1 MAATRRRGSGT
12 RRFDAPTA
20 LLPWFRAH
28 RRELPWRQR
37 RDPYRIWIAEVL
49 LQQTR
54 IATAVR
60 YYDRFLRQFP
70 TLQALAGASEGQ
82 VLKAWEGA
90 GYYGRARNLRRAAQE
105 IVRRHG
111 GELPRDMESLRELP
125 GFGPY
130 IAAAV
135 GSLAFNIPIAAL
147 EANGVRVLSR
157 YFGIRGTV
165 TKASTQ
171 RRLRS
176 ALQGWV
182 EKGPSG
188 PMNEAVMELGE
199 TVCAPQS
206 PHCPEC
212 PLQRG
217 CVLRR
222 EGWDPRT
229 VPARPR
235 KRPVP
240 HVSASIAIIDR
251 NGRWYVQRRP
261 GEGLLG
267 GLWEFPGGKIQP
279 AESPIEACRREVR
292 EETGWTPTQLRLL
305 GTVQHAYTHFHVT
318 LHVYGARCAA
328 STTGPRTGA
337 GRRWVDPAAFARL
350 PIPRATQKAAQLLSH
365 GL

>member
-1 MAATRRRGSGT
+1 MAENRRRVSEA
-12 RRFDAPTA
+12 RRFDASNA
-20 LLPWFRAH
+20 LLHWFESH
-28 RRELPWRQR
+28 RRELPWRES
-37 RDPYRIWIAEVL
+37 RDPYRVWIAEVL

-54 IATAVR
+54 VATAVR

-70 TLQALAGASEGQ
+70 TVQALARASEGQ

-111 GELPRDMESLRELP
+111 GKLPQDVEALEELP

-130 IAAAV
+130 TAAAV
-135 GSLAFNIPIAAL
+135 GSLAFGLPVAAL
-147 EANGVRVLSR
+147 EANGMRVLSR
-157 YFGIRGTV
+157 YFGIRGDV
-165 TKASTQ
+165 TLAPNQ

-182 EKGPSG
+182 HQGPSG

-206 PHCPEC
+206 PRCPEC
-212 PLQRG
+212 PLERG

-222 EGWDPRT
+222 ERWDPRS
-229 VPARPR
+229 VPGRPR
-235 KRPVP
+235 KPPVP
-240 HVSASIAIIDR
+240 RVSASIAIIDR

-279 AESPIEACRREVR
+279 DESPIEACRREVR
-292 EETGWTPTQLRLL
+292 EETGWTPTRLRLL
-305 GTVQHAYTHFHVT
+305 GTVQHDYTHLHVT
-318 LHVYGARCAA
+318 LHVFGSRCAA
-328 STTGPRTGA
+328 SAPGPRTGT
-337 GRRWVDPAAFARL
+337 GRRWVDPATFARL
-350 PIPRATQKAAQLLSH
+350 PIPRATQKASQLMSH
-365 GL
+365 HL